1 MAEGG
6 VAVDQDQ
13 FMCPVCLDLLQDP
26 VTIACGHSYCMSCI
40 TDCWNQ
46 EEQKRIYSC
55 PLCKQSFTPRPAL
68 AKNVVFAEMLEKLQK
83 SRLQTAAPAS
93 VHTGSGD
100 VECDAC
106 TGNKQKAVK
115 SCQECRN
122 SYCPDHLQ
130 QHESLFRGR
139 GHNLME
145 ATGRLQEMICPQHN
159 KVMEIYCRTDQRCIC
174 VLCLVDEHKHHDTVT
189 TAVARQEK
197 QKQFGEAQRNIQKKI
212 LEKTKDLKQMRDAM
226 ESHKHSA
233 QMTVEDSERVF
244 AELIRDIEKRRSE
257 MTKMIREQVKAAKSR
272 AEEHV
277 ARLELELDNLK
288 FKDSELK
295 KIVETKDHINFK
307 LMEISSDMQS
317 MDQRDI
323 ELTDECSGVEEAH
336 SQQDQQCKELKLQI
350 TELEETVKSK
360 YKATFAALKA
370 KIAQLAEELDVETNE
385 MAAASALWVEERRCL
400 EARIA
405 QLEEGLD
412 VETKS
417 ERFTKNIFT
426 AYLSTTRVSL
436 CVCVFLSSEM
446 AVARALWVE
455 ERRCL
460 EARITQLEEELEEE
474 QNNTE
479 LVNDRLKCAL
489 LQTDQMN
496 VELTAER
503 STSQRLEGACSQ
515 QERQNKELKLK
526 LTELEGTVKS
536 KYKATIAALE
546 AKIGQLEEQ
555 LDVETR
561 ERQQASK
568 LVRRTEKKLKEVI
581 LQVDDERRNTE
592 QYKHQSDKLNSRM
605 KQLECQLEETEE
617 KAQRANANRRKL
629 LIELENATES
639 ADAMNREIN
648 SLKSKL
654 RREDLPFT
662 MRRIGIRL
670 GIESDEDP
678 EAKSE
683 TPELKSE

>member
-412 VETKS
+412 VET
-417 ERFTKNIFT
+417 N
-426 AYLSTTRVSL
+426 
-436 CVCVFLSSEM
+436 EM